1 MKDGLGDV
9 VVVVGAA
16 DDIEADV
23 VDDDDGRVGV
33 RRQFDK
39 GGDGAGASKGA
50 DEGGDEGKEG
60 EGVGR
65 CGGGGFRWR
74 REGRE
79 KEKKVMT
86 WC

>member
-23 VDDDDGRVGV
+23 VDDDDERVGV

-60 EGVGR
+60 EGVG
-65 CGGGGFRWR
+65 GS
-74 REGRE
+74 E
-79 KEKKVMT
+79 KGKFTTEKR
-86 WC
+86 